1 MGIKCKRCGE
11 KNAILKRPKTSDAM
25 CKECFFFVFEEEIH
39 KTIVDAKLFKEGDRV
54 AVGASGGKG
63 NRLVYNFRFVLIVLI
78 FICIFQF
85 RLNRSCLCIE
95 IAKRASQLWY

>member
-1 MGIKCKRCGE
+1 MAIKCKRCGE

-39 KTIVDAKLFKEGDRV
+39 KTIYDAKLFKEGDRV

-63 NRLVYNFRFVLIVLI
+63 LI
-78 FICIFQF
+78 FVI
-85 RLNRSCLCIE
+85 
-95 IAKRASQLWY
+95 

>member
-1 MGIKCKRCGE
+1 MGIKCKRCDE

-39 KTIVDAKLFKEGDRV
+39 KTIFDGKLFKEGDRV

-63 NRLVYNFRFVLIVLI
+63 NRLII
-78 FICIFQF
+78 
-85 RLNRSCLCIE
+85 
-95 IAKRASQLWY
+95 